1 LRESYC
7 KKISQIKV
15 MPEVYWVEIPEVQVF
30 ILCGCPP
37 DIVKHLIR
45 RGIIYAKEE
54 NGVSFEAGPNIIW
67 GCPR

>member
-1 LRESYC
+1 
-7 KKISQIKV
+7 

-45 RGIIYAKEE
+45 RGIIYVKEE